1 MDAPRTT
8 AAGRTRGLPSS
19 SSSLL
24 SSTSP
29 SMPLLEGPLL
39 ERDWREE
46 EFKEEMRVWERL
58 PSAFLNDT

>member
-1 MDAPRTT
+1 MSV
-8 AAGRTRGLPSS
+8 PSS

-24 SSTSP
+24 SLTSP

-46 EFKEEMRVWERL
+46 EFKEGMRVWERL

>member
-1 MDAPRTT
+1 MSV
-8 AAGRTRGLPSS
+8 PSS